1 MFIVLTILIFVLV
14 SDTMINQV
22 SDLLAPQLVSDFG
35 IALFYVFVAIF
46 GITQYLVLQYTKRK
60 ISYQYVKSSSTR
72 LMYKIVTVYQY
83 SLSAIVLMLV
93 IQIVLTSSYSS
104 YILVALTTISYSLSV
119 GLMVYFAKKFLS
131 WYLSNRQSIIVLLY
145 AISFGLIAIT
155 SSFAVA
161 LDLDTFASKPTVIY
175 PTSTVEFPS
184 PVEGTPHFV
193 LDNAYHYLDLFSF
206 VFVWGATVLLLH
218 EYVRTWL

>member
-1 MFIVLTILIFVLV
+1 M
-14 SDTMINQV
+14 SSPHQP
-22 SDLLAPQLVSDFG
+22 DLC
-35 IALFYVFVAIF
+35 I
-46 GITQYLVLQYTKRK
+46 
-60 ISYQYVKSSSTR
+60 KSSQSSSH
-72 LMYKIVTVYQY
+72 

-155 SSFAVA
+155 
-161 LDLDTFASKPTVIY
+161 
-175 PTSTVEFPS
+175 
-184 PVEGTPHFV
+184 
-193 LDNAYHYLDLFSF
+193 
-206 VFVWGATVLLLH
+206 
-218 EYVRTWL
+218 